1 MSRKLIGLIGLLC
14 VSFLMQSCKNYYYLK
29 HSPASNNEDGN
40 RLHHIKVSDENI
52 QFITYSDYQFNKV
65 NEKYVFFTT
74 KDIDHILKSNIRK
87 ASGEQV
93 MFMYTNMSIYNNL
106 LGFYY
111 KDVSLENVVQDYN
124 RKPDVDLGNG
134 VLYTYD
140 SGKFN
145 VVDIYRKCSNGGVIR
160 FINLNNPDEKD
171 PQFKKFHREVNN
183 LFFDL
188 NQSLWDKNAVDFQ

>member
-1 MSRKLIGLIGLLC
+1 MNRKLIGLLGVLC
-14 VSFLMQSCKNYYYLK
+14 VSFFMQSCKNYYYLK
-29 HSPASNNEDGN
+29 HTIPSNNEEGN
-40 RLHHIKVSDENI
+40 RIHNLKISDENI

-65 NEKYVFFTT
+65 NEKYVFFAT
-74 KDIDHILKSNIRK
+74 KDIDHILKTHIKK
-87 ASGEQV
+87 ASAEQF
-93 MFMYTNMSIYNNL
+93 MFMYTNMSIYNNM

-111 KDVSLENVVQDYN
+111 KDISLENVVQDYD
-124 RKPDVDLGNG
+124 RKPDADLGNG

-145 VVDIYRKCSNGGVIR
+145 VVDIYRRCSNGGVIR

-188 NQSLWDKNAVDFQ
+188 NHSLWDKNAVDFQ

>member
-74 KDIDHILKSNIRK
+74 KDIDHILKANIRK

-93 MFMYTNMSIYNNL
+93 MFMYTNMSIYNNM

>member
-74 KDIDHILKSNIRK
+74 KDIDHILKANIRK

-171 PQFKKFHREVNN
+171 PLFKKFHREVNN

>member
-40 RLHHIKVSDENI
+40 RLHHIKVSGENI

-74 KDIDHILKSNIRK
+74 KDIDHILKANIRK

-188 NQSLWDKNAVDFQ
+188 NQSLWDKNSVDFQ

>member
-1 MSRKLIGLIGLLC
+1 MSRKLIRLIGLLC

-74 KDIDHILKSNIRK
+74 KDIDHILKANIRK

-111 KDVSLENVVQDYN
+111 KDVTLENVVQDYN
-124 RKPDVDLGNG
+124 RKLDVDLGNG

>member
-40 RLHHIKVSDENI
+40 RLHYIKVSDENI

-74 KDIDHILKSNIRK
+74 KDIDHILKANIRK

>member
-74 KDIDHILKSNIRK
+74 KDIDHILKANIRK